1 MIFAKCDGY
10 IKKNPLFA
18 WGGLNEQ
25 NNFIMIKLLIVD
37 DSRTIRRSLAEMLEL
52 EGYVVTACETVV
64 ECKRLISRQKYD
76 LILYSS
82 SMKELNGHDFIS
94 FIDSKSLNLRCI
106 MMIDKEM
113 ALDEVFLFAKENV
126 AAIIE
131 KPIVIPKLINTLRT
145 ILKDKNDEVTNIKK
159 ERKQPVYKTKIKAP
173 IILGS
178 SPQILNIK
186 NTIDKISDS
195 DARVLITGA
204 NGTGKELVAHCL
216 HACSKRKT
224 APMIE
229 VNCAAIPNDLIE
241 SALFGH
247 EKGSFTSADTRY
259 IGKFEQAEGGTLFLD
274 EIGDMSLTAQAKVLR
289 ALQENKIGR
298 VGGNKEIDVN
308 VRIIAATNKNLRDE
322 IARGNFRE
330 DLYHRLNVIPI
341 HVPSLCERR
350 EDIPDLIAHFNMLFN
365 DRYGRAPIVIAE
377 DAMQNLVNKK
387 WTGNIRELQNVVERL
402 VVLCDGK
409 VTLDDI
415 NIYCNECS

>member
-1 MIFAKCDGY
+1 
-10 IKKNPLFA
+10 
-18 WGGLNEQ
+18 
-25 NNFIMIKLLIVD
+25 MIKLLIVD
-37 DSRTIRRSLAEMLEL
+37 DSRMVRRSLTEMLEA
-52 EGYVVTACETVV
+52 EGYVVTSCESVL
-64 ECKRLISRQKYD
+64 ECKRLISRQKYN

-94 FIDSKSLNLRCI
+94 FIDNKSLNMKCI
-106 MMIDKEM
+106 MLIDKEM
-113 ALDEVFLFAKENV
+113 PIDEVFLFAKENV
-126 AAIIE
+126 AAIVE
-131 KPIVIPKLINTLRT
+131 KPIVIPKLINTIRT
-145 ILKDKNDEVTNIKK
+145 ILKEESDESTNNTRSLKREKKQNTCKQKTVT
-159 ERKQPVYKTKIKAP
+159 PT
-173 IILGS
+173 ILGT
-178 SPQILNIK
+178 SPQIISIK
-186 NTIDKISDS
+186 NTIQKISAS

-216 HACSKRKT
+216 HDCSNRREK
-224 APMIE
+224 PMVE

-259 IGKFEQAEGGTLFLD
+259 IGKFEQADGGTLFLD

-289 ALQENKIGR
+289 ALQESKIGR

-308 VRIIAATNKNLRDE
+308 VRVIAATNKNLRDE

-350 EDIPDLIAHFNMLFN
+350 EDIPDLISHFNMMFN
-365 DRYGRAPIVIAE
+365 ERYGREPIVIAE

-387 WTGNIRELQNVVERL
+387 WSGNIRELQNVVERL
-402 VVLCDGK
+402 VILCDGV
-409 VTLDDI
+409 VTLEDI
-415 NIYCNECS
+415 NVYCNECS